1 MTEGRQSFD
10 RIMDQELNRSLWSW
24 IREIRDI
31 TDAINTIR
39 LIGKVQKQPT
49 PTVKTGDHIA
59 SVQGL
64 TGISQ

>member
-1 MTEGRQSFD
+1 
-10 RIMDQELNRSLWSW
+10 MDQELNRSLWSW